1 MLCFIGFNYILD
13 VGVVLVEKRGI
24 SFEKVNLIYVKVSL
38 CCDLFIIFFIFYVLF
53 L

>member
-24 SFEKVNLIYVKVSL
+24 SFEKVFDICESK
-38 CCDLFIIFFIFYVLF
+38 FVL
-53 L
+53 